1 MSNKYLTR
9 IYSKCYT
16 RIYQQENKQKVT
28 RSQEEKDMEKSM
40 QEVLKENRENTR
52 YQRCLIERARLER
65 KELKEN
71 ALTIFI
77 ISFIM
82 FATITLMDKQ

>member
-1 MSNKYLTR
+1 
-9 IYSKCYT
+9 
-16 RIYQQENKQKVT
+16 
-28 RSQEEKDMEKSM
+28 MEKSM

-52 YQRCLIERARLER
+52 YQRCLIEKARLER
-65 KELKEN
+65 RKQLKEN

-82 FATITLMDKQ
+82 FATITLMINVGNSRQEAYDRCIERGHNSNYCSVVFE